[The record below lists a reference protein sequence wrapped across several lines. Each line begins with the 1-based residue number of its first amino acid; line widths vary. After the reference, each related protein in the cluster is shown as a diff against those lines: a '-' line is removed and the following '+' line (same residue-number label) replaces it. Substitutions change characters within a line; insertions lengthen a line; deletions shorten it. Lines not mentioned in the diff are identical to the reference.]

1 MGMMDV
7 PEMRRLAHVA
17 RFDFWIAIAAIIGTL
32 VFGVL
37 AGVMIGIAL
46 SLVWLISVTTRPP
59 MPLLGREPGTEV
71 FRELDEHPDD
81 ERIPGV
87 VVLRLDG
94 GLFFATSDA
103 LEDRIRDVVLSNEGV
118 AAVVLDCGGI
128 DFIDSQGAAKLSE
141 IVELAEHAGI
151 DLRLAR
157 VKPEVR
163 EVLRRDGVLDRL
175 GAAKIHGNVS
185 HAVQAH
191 TDPG

>member
-1 MGMMDV
+1 
-7 PEMRRLAHVA
+7 
-17 RFDFWIAIAAIIGTL
+17 
-32 VFGVL
+32 
-37 AGVMIGIAL
+37 
-46 SLVWLISVTTRPP
+46 
-59 MPLLGREPGTEV
+59 MPLLGRERGTEV

-141 IVELAEHAGI
+141 LVVLAEHAGI

-163 EVLRRDGVLDRL
+163 ELLGRDGVLDRL
-175 GAAKIHGNVS
+175 GAGKIHGNVS
-185 HAVQAH
+185 QAVRAQI
-191 TDPG
+191 DQP